1 MNRLTEIEESSILRK
16 ISEIRDNC
24 LPKEYLDTKDKNA
37 YQACLKSP
45 FETLCYLE
53 LFINDFR
60 EVIEKNE
67 KSINDVLEKTKNLLD
82 KVNQEEKKQ
91 KYVFLGLF
99 TVFIVFSTLFI
110 VDILITIY
118 SYWFLHKVI

>member
-1 MNRLTEIEESSILRK
+1 MNKLSEFEETSILRK
-16 ISEIRDNC
+16 ISEIRENY
-24 LPKEYLDTKDKNA
+24 LLKEYLNSKDKNA

-53 LFINDFR
+53 LFISDFK

-67 KSINDVLEKTKNLLD
+67 KSINEVSEQTGNLLN
-82 KVNQEEKKQ
+82 KINKEERKN
-91 KYVFLGLF
+91 KYVYLGLF
-99 TVFIVFSTLFI
+99 AFFIVMSTLFI
-110 VDILITIY
+110 TDILITIY